1 MRLSD
6 WHVMVKSNLER
17 CYVYGDEGVG
27 VGLTV
32 VLEEDWTE
40 TDYATILSKMYE
52 SYGWKE
58 QMNWPFELLTAMKN
72 SNIMESQ
79 RKATLRR
86 MAIKCER

>member
-6 WHVMVKSNLER
+6 WHAMVKSNLER
-17 CYVYGDEGVG
+17 CYVYGNEVSE
-27 VGLTV
+27 VGLTEV
-32 VLEEDWTE
+32 MEEDWTE
-40 TDYATILSKMYE
+40 VDYATILSKMYE

-58 QMNWPFELLTAMKN
+58 QMKWPFELLTAMTN